1 MSGGRGHE
9 GVPSF
14 YVMTVLP
21 SALLCLTS
29 SHLFLTCDDHRARIL
44 WLTLRCS
51 SVLLTYLCAALKSLL
66 DSPHAD
72 LGCWLL

>member
-21 SALLCLTS
+21 SALLS
-29 SHLFLTCDDHRARIL
+29 VSHHLTC
-44 WLTLRCS
+44 S
-51 SVLLTYLCAALKSLL
+51 SPVMITEPGFSGSLYVAPLYFSPICAQL
-66 DSPHAD
+66 
-72 LGCWLL
+72 